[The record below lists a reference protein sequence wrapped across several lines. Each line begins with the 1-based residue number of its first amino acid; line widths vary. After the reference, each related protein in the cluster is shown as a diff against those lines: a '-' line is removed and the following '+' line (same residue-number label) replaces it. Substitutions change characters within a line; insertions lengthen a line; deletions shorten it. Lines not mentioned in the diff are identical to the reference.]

1 MVRNLKSQFLNEME
15 VTNSCSFL
23 FVILFN
29 FKKTPAN
36 IEWVEDTE
44 NIRLENGNGCIIA
57 ATSCYSVA
65 Y

>member
-29 FKKTPAN
+29 FKKNPAN